1 MQGHKIEFNVFAESQ
16 MEADAVSKAIGDFV
30 NGCAKEGVA
39 VTANRLLSIIS
50 KWGNSSIVRNY
61 FK

>member
-1 MQGHKIEFNVFAESQ
+1 

-30 NGCAKEGVA
+30 NGCAKEGIA

-50 KWGNSSIVRNY
+50 KWGNSSIVKNY